1 MTAIYHL
8 TVAALLIGAWMFLPK
23 MAISQL
29 WNINDSAYEAFGFL
43 FFFAC
48 SSPPYPFSLSL
59 FPWDREKLIFCIYLL
74 AGVNVH
80 ICGELFLVAAP
91 FTDTLFLLREV
102 VKYLK
107 VTPFSTKNVEPRY
120 TTVLNVV
127 SYTWFSFDF
136 PDILWKGQKDHFIF
150 SGWFPLLQSHCLFLL
165 TVTFFKM
172 EWQIV
177 SLSKDS

>member
-8 TVAALLIGAWMFLPK
+8 TVPALLIGGWIFLTK
-23 MAISQL
+23 MAISQM
-29 WNINDSAYEAFGFL
+29 WNRSDSAYEAFGF
-43 FFFAC
+43 FFTC

-59 FPWDREKLIFCIYLL
+59 LPWDREKWILCIYLP

-80 ICGELFLVAAP
+80 ICGELFLVAAR

-107 VTPFSTKNVEPRY
+107 VTHSAM
-120 TTVLNVV
+120 LNVA

-136 PDILWKGQKDHFIF
+136 PDILWKGQKDHFVP
-150 SGWFPLLQSHCLFLL
+150 SGWFLLLQSHCLFLL
-165 TVTFFKM
+165 TVIYSKM
-172 EWQIV
+172 ERQIV
-177 SLSKDS
+177 SFSKDS